1 MKRRTSWIILCTLLM
16 FLVTPGYAQ
25 DNPPAHKKLASISPK
40 KIAAFRTELEQ
51 DGFIVKEGSFG
62 TVDVVT
68 LCCSGVLP
76 SCLGNNGNFPYLMF
90 TIPPGEGQT
99 VGKTNPWTFQLRP
112 DEAIVLIG
120 RTPPPVSY
128 FSYRSY
134 LMTRYYASDQ
144 TRKKIFAS
152 LGDTLNDLTIKT
164 KGMRAGDPFD
174 QDTIIVTTADSGI
187 DKRIR
192 KAARRAGLQ
201 EDIINT
207 DIIPSSA
214 VKLGFNSDSDE
225 FAFLHRIA
233 LPKYGYEDEVSAYL
247 QNPGGVVL
255 RVTPVTPAAVDPYS
269 MPRLRVRGTGVTEID
284 LMDDLDDL
292 RQAIL
297 AKYTGLQATDLVASV
312 WLTEGFDAI
321 QRGINGLGENR
332 DTTYLKADPLF
343 TLSEDPN
350 DFLIVYGVNHE
361 ATGKA
366 TYANFTVYGA
376 DLLIGVASAHSRDF
390 WGSAQDY
397 ISGQP
402 ETNYLYAWKVAR
414 HCNGEA
420 HCTEVPI
427 GDCPGL
433 ALDEQIFVVFR
444 AYLERGTKVGPA
456 YPEIVY
462 DRAIKFSLSQ

>member
-1 MKRRTSWIILCTLLM
+1 MTFAWLLS
-16 FLVTPGYAQ
+16 LVSAGYAQ
-25 DNPPAHKKLASISPK
+25 NRHADKKDIASISPR
-40 KIAAFRTELEQ
+40 KIADFRAALEQ

-62 TVDVVT
+62 MVDIVT

-76 SCLGNNGNFPYLMF
+76 SCLGNNGNFPYLMY

-99 VGKTNPWTFQLRP
+99 VGKSIPWTFQLRP

-120 RTPPPVSY
+120 QTPPPVSY

-134 LMTRYYASDQ
+134 LMTRYSATEQ
-144 TRKKIFAS
+144 TRVRVFAS
-152 LGDTLNDLTIKT
+152 LGDTLNSLTIKT
-164 KGMRAGDPFD
+164 RGIRMGDPFD
-174 QDTIIVTTADSGI
+174 QNTIIVTTADKGI
-187 DKRIR
+187 DERIR
-192 KAARRAGLQ
+192 KAARRSGLPS
-201 EDIINT
+201 DIINT
-207 DIIPSSA
+207 DIIPSSS
-214 VKLGFNSDSDE
+214 VKFGFSADADE

-247 QNPGGVVL
+247 QNPGGVVF
-255 RVTPVTPAAVDPYS
+255 RVTPVTPAAVDPYP

-284 LMDDLDDL
+284 LMDDVEDL

-297 AKYTGLQATDLVASV
+297 AKYSGLTATDLVTSV

-332 DTTYLKADPLF
+332 DATYLKTDPLF

-366 TYANFTVYGA
+366 TYSNFNVYGA
-376 DLLIGVASAHSRDF
+376 DLLIGVAAEHSRDL
-390 WGSAQDY
+390 WGSAQEFIPGD
-397 ISGQP
+397 P
-402 ETNYLYAWKVAR
+402 NVNYLYAWKVAR
-414 HCNGEA
+414 HCNGEI
-420 HCTEVPI
+420 HCTEVPM
-427 GDCPGL
+427 GDCPSV

-444 AYLERGTKVGPA
+444 AYLEKVTRVGPA

-462 DRAIKFSLSQ
+462 DRAIKFSPGL